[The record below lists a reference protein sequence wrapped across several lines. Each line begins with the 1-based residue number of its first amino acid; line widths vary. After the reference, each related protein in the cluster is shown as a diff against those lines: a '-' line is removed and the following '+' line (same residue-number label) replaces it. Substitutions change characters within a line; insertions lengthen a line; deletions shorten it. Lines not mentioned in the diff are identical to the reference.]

1 MIRQWR
7 ALETWVATEA
17 VEGHHSHFPRMPL
30 REVVSRR
37 HETVAVTGS
46 FGDWTPITVH
56 LTGEVSARNRQAP
69 YKGSMFAVYP
79 GDIVFS
85 KIDAR
90 NGAIGILPSEVSKA
104 VVTPEFPVF
113 IPHPDR
119 LDGEF
124 VKLILRT
131 GGFLDALRRKASG
144 TSGRKRITPEAF
156 LDLRIPL
163 PSLTEQ
169 HAIVASYRAT
179 LGHAEELEREAEE
192 IETKAAEA
200 FEAALGFDPPKPLP
214 DRPVFIA
221 SFKDFDRWSH
231 EGILRRTIGD
241 DNPHSLY
248 PMVQLSDVIADL
260 ENGWSPKCH
269 NHPAE
274 DGEWG
279 VLKVSAGSSGEYRE
293 LENKALPATLQPKP
307 NIEVKAGDILIMRAS
322 GVARL
327 VGVPVYVKKTR
338 EQLMICD
345 KIFRVVSAD
354 AAKIAPRFL
363 ANVLRIHYVRSQ
375 IEREFSTESGMM
387 KNVSK
392 PVLLSLNFPL
402 PPIEDQIALTNTL
415 VAARTTASDLR
426 EQAKATRSVAW
437 TDFETAV
444 YAGEG
449 SS

>member
-7 ALETWVATEA
+7 ALETWIAAEA
-17 VEGHHSHFPRMPL
+17 VEDHYSRFPRVPL

-37 HETVAVTGS
+37 HETVAVTNS

-90 NGAIGILPSEVSKA
+90 NGAIGILPSEISKA

-131 GGFLDALRRKASG
+131 GGFLADLRRQASG

-169 HAIVASYRAT
+169 QSIVASYRAT
-179 LGHAEELEREAEE
+179 LGRAEELEREAKET
-192 IETKAAEA
+192 ETKAAAA

-221 SFKDFDRWSH
+221 SLEDLDRWSH
-231 EGILRRTIGD
+231 EGILRAAL
-241 DNPHSLY
+241 H
-248 PMVQLSDVIADL
+248 L
-260 ENGWSPKCH
+260 EQKAPKF
-269 NHPAE
+269 PIVE
-274 DGEWG
+274 LWTVG
-279 VLKVSAGSSGEYRE
+279 KVSYGLQKSPANRPGKHPRPYLRVANVQRSRLDLAEIKMIDVPDEDIPKYR
-293 LENKALPATLQPKP
+293 LED
-307 NIEVKAGDILIMRAS
+307 GDILLCEGNSAE
-322 GVARL
+322 L
-327 VGVPVYVKKTR
+327 VGRGAIWRNEIPHCVH
-338 EQLMICD
+338 Q
-345 KIFRVVSAD
+345 
-354 AAKIAPRFL
+354 
-363 ANVLRIHYVRSQ
+363 NHVLRARMDTSEVIPEFVLSVINSSYGQAYFRSKAKHTTNLAS
-375 IEREFSTESGMM
+375 INSKE
-387 KNVSK
+387 VSR
-392 PVLLSLNFPL
+392 FPL
-402 PPIEDQIALTNTL
+402 PLPPLNEQQSLIDDLFRGYREADRLRQK
-415 VAARTTASDLR
+415 AA
-426 EQAKATRSVAW
+426 ATRTKAW
-437 TDFETAV
+437 TDFEDAV
-444 YAGEG
+444 YAGKEA
-449 SS
+449 SE

>member
-1 MIRQWR
+1 
-7 ALETWVATEA
+7 
-17 VEGHHSHFPRMPL
+17 MPL

-124 VKLILRT
+124 VKLVLRT
-131 GGFLDALRRKASG
+131 GGFLADLRRKASG

-200 FEAALGFDPPKPLP
+200 FETALGFDPPKPLP
-214 DRPVFIA
+214 DRLVFVA
-221 SFKDFDRWSH
+221 SFKDLDRWSH
-231 EGILRRTIGD
+231 EGILR
-241 DNPHSLY
+241 
-248 PMVQLSDVIADL
+248 A
-260 ENGWSPKCH
+260 
-269 NHPAE
+269 
-274 DGEWG
+274 
-279 VLKVSAGSSGEYRE
+279 
-293 LENKALPATLQPKP
+293 AL
-307 NIEVKAGDILIMRAS
+307 
-322 GVARL
+322 
-327 VGVPVYVKKTR
+327 
-338 EQLMICD
+338 
-345 KIFRVVSAD
+345 
-354 AAKIAPRFL
+354 
-363 ANVLRIHYVRSQ
+363 H
-375 IEREFSTESGMM
+375 
-387 KNVSK
+387 
-392 PVLLSLNFPL
+392 
-402 PPIEDQIALTNTL
+402 
-415 VAARTTASDLR
+415 
-426 EQAKATRSVAW
+426 
-437 TDFETAV
+437 
-444 YAGEG
+444 
-449 SS
+449 

>member
-1 MIRQWR
+1 
-7 ALETWVATEA
+7 
-17 VEGHHSHFPRMPL
+17 MPL

-37 HETVAVTGS
+37 HETVAVTNS

-90 NGAIGILPSEVSKA
+90 SGAIGILPSDISKA
-104 VVTPEFPVF
+104 VVTPEFPAF

-131 GGFLDALRRKASG
+131 GGFLAALRRQASG

-169 HAIVASYRAT
+169 QSIVASYRAT
-179 LGHAEELEREAEE
+179 LGRAEELEREAEE
-192 IETKAAEA
+192 IETKAAAA
-200 FEAALGFDPPKPLP
+200 FEAALGFAPPKPLP
-214 DRPVFIA
+214 DRPVFVA
-221 SFKDFDRWSH
+221 SFKDLDRWSH
-231 EGILRRTIGD
+231 EGILRRTVE
-241 DNPHSLY
+241 DNALRASPY
-248 PMVQLSDVIADL
+248 PMVQLRYVIADL

-269 NHPAE
+269 NRPAK

-293 LENKALPATLQPKP
+293 LENKALPATLQPRP
-307 NIEVKAGDILIMRAS
+307 NIEVKAGDVLIMRAS

-327 VGVPVYVKKTR
+327 VGVPVYVQKTR

-345 KIFRVVSAD
+345 KIFRVIARTT
-354 AAKIAPRFL
+354 AKIAPRFL
-363 ANVLRIHYVRSQ
+363 ADVLRIHHVRNQ

-392 PVLLSLNFPL
+392 PVLLLLNFPL
-402 PPIEDQIALTNTL
+402 PPIEDQIALTDTL
-415 VAARTTASDLR
+415 ATARAMATELR
-426 EQAKATRSVAW
+426 EQAKATRSIAW
-437 TDFETAV
+437 TDFEAAV
-444 YAGEG
+444 YTTEEAV
-449 SS
+449 